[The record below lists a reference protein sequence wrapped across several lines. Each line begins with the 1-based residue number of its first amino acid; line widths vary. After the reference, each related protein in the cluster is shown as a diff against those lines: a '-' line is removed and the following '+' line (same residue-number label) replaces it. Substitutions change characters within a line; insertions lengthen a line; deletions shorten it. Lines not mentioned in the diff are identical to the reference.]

1 MQDRGD
7 ARMLSVDLTRLSWNW
22 IAFLATVPPIVAF
35 LVAYLI
41 WRKGEP
47 ILGNVAGS
55 VVLFGAGFAMI
66 WREHV
71 ALDRLV
77 QACLDE
83 GTTCWP
89 EPSAFTRFGIY
100 AFIALFEVFALFTLS
115 LRIEE
120 RIRRRDYA
128 PEWR

>member
-1 MQDRGD
+1 M
-7 ARMLSVDLTRLSWNW
+7 APTTLTQLSWNW
-22 IAFLATVPPIVAF
+22 IALMAIVPPIVAF
-35 LVAYLI
+35 LIAFPI
-41 WRKGEP
+41 WRTGEVT
-47 ILGNVAGS
+47 LGNVAGS
-55 VVLFGAGFAMI
+55 VILFGTGFAMI
-66 WREHV
+66 WREHI

-83 GTTCWP
+83 GATCFP
-89 EPSAFTRFGIY
+89 DPSAFTRFGIY

-115 LRIEE
+115 LRVEE